1 MVEHFIIIIQY
12 KIYAGKK
19 EMSTLVFLSNG
30 TRIYLNKFI
39 GDLDEDAVK
48 RFQIRKTIEEH
59 LIRKLC

>member
-1 MVEHFIIIIQY
+1 
-12 KIYAGKK
+12 
-19 EMSTLVFLSNG
+19 MSTLVFLSNG

-48 RFQIRKTIEEH
+48 IFQIRKTIEEH

>member
-1 MVEHFIIIIQY
+1 
-12 KIYAGKK
+12 
-19 EMSTLVFLSNG
+19 MSTLVFLSNG
-30 TRIYLNKFI
+30 TRIYLKEV